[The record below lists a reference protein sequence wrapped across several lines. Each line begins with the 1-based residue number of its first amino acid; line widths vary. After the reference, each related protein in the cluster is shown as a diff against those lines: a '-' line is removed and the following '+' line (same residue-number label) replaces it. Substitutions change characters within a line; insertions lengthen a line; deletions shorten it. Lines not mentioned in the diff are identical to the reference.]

1 MDSGN
6 IIYIVAV
13 IIYFIYTA
21 LKKGKQNEDQ
31 NLPEQGSGADPS
43 QRPPSFED
51 LLKEIRGGQQER
63 ERDLEQS
70 GQSTVVENRKRAIK
84 TEMPEPQ
91 KYQTSS
97 DKLEKKEV
105 ANNKYNDYTGS
116 NTNLS
121 TPKLQTLDE
130 QVSISSSLTGLGVSE
145 TRSGKRKKTKNNR
158 YQKMLSDPRSVKDAI
173 ILSEILNRKHF

>member
-1 MDSGN
+1 MDAGN

-21 LKKGKQNEDQ
+21 IKKGKKSEDINQ
-31 NLPEQGSGADPS
+31 PDREQESETG

-70 GQSTVVENRKRAIK
+70 GQGTVIESRKRVVK
-84 TEMPEPQ
+84 TPKLEPE

-97 DKLEKKEV
+97 DKLEKRDLE
-105 ANNKYNDYTGS
+105 NSKYNQYTGS
-116 NTNLS
+116 DSSLK

-130 QVSISSSLTGLGVSE
+130 QVSLSSSLTGLGVSE
-145 TRSGKRKKTKNNR
+145 TRGGQRKKAKNNR
-158 YQKMLSDPRSVKDAI
+158 YQRILSDPRSVKDAI

>member
-6 IIYIVAV
+6 IVYIVAV

-21 LKKGKQNEDQ
+21 LKKGKKNEEE
-31 NLPEQGSGADPS
+31 NLPEQRNDSEPG

-51 LLKEIRGGQQER
+51 LLKEIRGGQRER

-70 GQSTVVENRKRAIK
+70 GQGSVVENKKRVIK
-84 TEMPEPQ
+84 TPRPEPE

-97 DKLEKKEV
+97 DKLEKRDL
-105 ANNKYNDYTGS
+105 ANSKYHDYTGS
-116 NTNLS
+116 DSNLK

-130 QVSISSSLTGLGVSE
+130 QVSLSSSLTGLGVSE
-145 TRSGKRKKTKNNR
+145 TRSGKRKKSKNNR
-158 YQKMLSDPRSVKDAI
+158 YQKMLSNPRSVKDAI